1 MSLSIAILLAGLTLA
16 CAAAA
21 ADEPLQ
27 SYPPVPL
34 PKDHASFGTGIQRT
48 MTLLETSTPAK
59 RNTVRILF
67 YGQSI
72 TEQKWAKMVE
82 EYLRQRYPHAN
93 LIVENRAI
101 GGFASQVLVKTAEAD
116 LYPFYPDLLIF
127 HVYGSHID
135 YAKIIE
141 NTRRRTAAEILM
153 QTDHITRDEEIDE
166 ERDPAKLTPAN
177 WSAWMNH
184 VFLPETAR
192 KYGAELLDQREQWG
206 QYLRANGLPA
216 SRLLSDQVHL
226 NDFGCWLMAELVKQR
241 FRYLPNHPKDRWRDL
256 TRTVTVGKEVKWKDG
271 RLTLTFEGNR
281 VDLIAEEGTP
291 PKSPA
296 KILIDG
302 KKPSQIPQ
310 LYAFTR
316 SSPYPNIHW
325 PCVMRVSWQKPL
337 VLEEWTARI
346 TEATDDLKHFRFT
359 VRGSV
364 TGADGEGES
373 DKPFVSRSG
382 RIVIQP
388 DDWSIAR
395 SREFTGVPMPP
406 GFEVKWRVIPL
417 FADEYMPPSIAD
429 KTVEQTTTVAQGLP
443 NGRHTLEIVSPD
455 GRPIPLRAIRIYKP
469 PLSP

>member
-1 MSLSIAILLAGLTLA
+1 MTLSILILLAGLTIAGAA
-16 CAAAA
+16 C
-21 ADEPLQ
+21 DGQTQ

-34 PKDHASFGTGIQRT
+34 PKDISAFGTGIQRT
-48 MTLLETSTPAK
+48 MTLLETSRPEK

-72 TEQKWAKMVE
+72 TEQKWSKMVE
-82 EYLRQRYPHAN
+82 EYLRRRYPHAN

-101 GGFASQVLVKTAEAD
+101 GGFAAQVLVKTAEAD

-135 YAKIIE
+135 YEKIIE
-141 NTRRRTAAEILM
+141 NTRRRTTAEILM

-166 ERDPAKLTPAN
+166 ERDPSKLTPAN

-192 KYGAELLDQREQWG
+192 KYGVELLDQREQWG

-241 FRYLPNHPKDRWRDL
+241 FRYLPNSPKDHWIDL
-256 TRTVTVGKEVKWKDG
+256 TRTVIVGKEVKWRGG
-271 RLTLTFEGNR
+271 RLTLPFEGNR
-281 VDLIAEEGTP
+281 VDLIAEEGAPAT
-291 PKSPA
+291 SPA
-296 KILIDG
+296 AILIDG

-316 SSPYPNIHW
+316 SSPYPNTIW
-325 PCVMRVSWQKPL
+325 PCVMRVAWQKPL
-337 VLEEWTARI
+337 VVEEWTAQI
-346 TEATDDLKHFRFT
+346 TEATDDLQHFRFT

-364 TGADGEGES
+364 TGPDGEGVS
-373 DKPFVSRSG
+373 DKPFVSNSG

-388 DDWSIAR
+388 DDWSISR
-395 SREFTGVPMPP
+395 SREFTRVPMPP

-417 FADEYMPPSIAD
+417 FVDEYQPPSIAD
-429 KTVEQTTTVAQGLP
+429 KTVEKATTVAQGLP
-443 NGRHTLEIVSPD
+443 NGRHTLEIVSGD
-455 GRPIPLRAIRIYKP
+455 GKPIPLRAIRIYKP